1 MLIPALPVQAASK
14 LSGYSFLEGHCF
26 SEGLAAVYKDKK
38 YGYINKKGKYVI
50 EPQYADAGDF
60 SEGIAVVQTEDGEW
74 NFIDQTGAVVVK

>member
-1 MLIPALPVQAASK
+1 MIKPQYYIANS
-14 LSGYSFLEGHCF
+14 F

-50 EPQYADAGDF
+50 EPQYVDAGDF

-74 NFIDQTGAVVVK
+74 NFIDQTGAVVVE